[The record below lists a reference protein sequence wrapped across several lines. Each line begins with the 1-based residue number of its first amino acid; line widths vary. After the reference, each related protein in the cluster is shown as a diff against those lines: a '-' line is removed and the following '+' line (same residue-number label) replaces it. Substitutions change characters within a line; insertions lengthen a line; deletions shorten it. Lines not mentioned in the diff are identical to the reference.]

1 MKGICETPQ
10 TSVITIA
17 LLKPQDFSHDIREH
31 PEKAPA
37 SGLSPPIQLFQ
48 IRPSMLTLLF
58 VCNWVEFT
66 TEVNRFSTYPP
77 HFYERSYNDKYDG
90 YVCHYL

>member
-17 LLKPQDFSHDIREH
+17 LLKPEDFSHNIHEH
-31 PEKAPA
+31 PEKAPT

-48 IRPSMLTLLF
+48 IRPSILTPLF
-58 VCNWVEFT
+58 VWNRVEFP
-66 TEVNRFSTYPP
+66 TEVKGFPSYPT
-77 HFYERSYNDKYDG
+77 HFYERSHENKYKR